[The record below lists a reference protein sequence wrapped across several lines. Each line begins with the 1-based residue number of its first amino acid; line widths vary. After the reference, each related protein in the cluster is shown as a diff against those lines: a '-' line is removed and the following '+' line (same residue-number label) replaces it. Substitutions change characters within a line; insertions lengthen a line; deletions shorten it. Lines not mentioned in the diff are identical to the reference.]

1 MMTTTVYNRR
11 SLGIDDDFLAASS
24 PIDVRIES
32 EATPEAIS
40 QFLISLA
47 AFIRNSGAG
56 HYEEDRTRDR
66 HEVYA
71 YYQNRY
77 GGEYAL
83 VDELGFETSHMG
95 ARADLN
101 HIF

>member
-1 MMTTTVYNRR
+1 MTTVYNRR

-24 PIDVRIES
+24 SIDVRIES
-32 EATPEAIS
+32 EATPEIIS
-40 QFLISLA
+40 PFLISLA
-47 AFIRNSGAG
+47 GFIRDTRAENG
-56 HYEEDRTRDR
+56 EENRTRNR

-71 YYQNRY
+71 NYQNRY